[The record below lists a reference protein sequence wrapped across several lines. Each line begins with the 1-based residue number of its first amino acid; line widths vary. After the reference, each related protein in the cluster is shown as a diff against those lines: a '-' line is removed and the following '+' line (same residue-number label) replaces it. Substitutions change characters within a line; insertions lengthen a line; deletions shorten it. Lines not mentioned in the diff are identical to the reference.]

1 MDKQLYVFIDREDV
15 FASIRAEKH
24 AFTRHNIAKGC
35 KGESDLIIEGF
46 RAFVKEIQKK
56 EIPVD
61 VYVFDLFEMIDESMD
76 ITKELADLLEAS
88 KNGIIIT
95 KDRIR
100 QVEKKLGDVP
110 YKLVCL

>member
-15 FASIRAEKH
+15 FASIRVEKH
-24 AFTRHNIAKGC
+24 AFTRHNITKGC

-46 RAFVKEIQKK
+46 RAFVKEIQKEK
-56 EIPVD
+56 IPVD